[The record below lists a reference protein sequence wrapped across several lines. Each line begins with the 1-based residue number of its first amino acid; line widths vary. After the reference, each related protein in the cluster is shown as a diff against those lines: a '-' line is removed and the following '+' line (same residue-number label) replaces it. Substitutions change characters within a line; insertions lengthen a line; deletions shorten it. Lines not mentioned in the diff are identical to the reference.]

1 MKMAYSPTTWNT
13 NDVIT
18 KDKLNK
24 IEQGVKTGTLLSG
37 TDIDADKN
45 WNGKNITNIGTLNTG
60 VLEAGRIKSRVC
72 QASANIRYTSPTVS
86 GSLCGNGTEKL
97 ILSYTIPGGGY
108 YYNVDPY
115 KMSVRISGDIAQ
127 TVSGGPEWYTVRL
140 KYWLRVDGVEKWN
153 WEVNRVGNTSF
164 SIDVPVNPYSKIEF
178 GSTKVNIQEDRSY
191 VCGVGTL
198 TNFKIGATDTF
209 IDSQGW

>member
-1 MKMAYSPTTWNT
+1 MVYSPTTWNT

-72 QASANIRYTSPTVS
+72 QASDNIRYTSPTVS
-86 GSLCGNGTEKL
+86 GTLCGKGTEKL

-115 KMSVRISGDIAQ
+115 AMSVRISGDIAQ
-127 TVSGGPEWYTVRL
+127 TVSGGLESYTVRL

-153 WEVNRVGNTSF
+153 WEVNQVGNTSF

-178 GSTKVNIQEDRSY
+178 GSTKVNIQENYSH

>member
-1 MKMAYSPTTWNT
+1 MAYNPTTWGS

-18 KDKLNK
+18 KDRLNK
-24 IEQGVKTGTLLSG
+24 IEQGLHAVSKLSG
-37 TDIDADKN
+37 IDIDGDKN
-45 WNGKNITNIGTLNTG
+45 WGGKNITNIGTLNTG

-72 QASANIRYTSPTVS
+72 QASDNIRYTSPTVS
-86 GSLCGNGTEKL
+86 GTLCGKGTEKL

-115 KMSVRISGDIAQ
+115 KMSVRISGNIAQ
-127 TVSGGPEWYTVRL
+127 TVSGGLDYYVVQL

-153 WEVNRVGNTSF
+153 WVVNRVGNTSF

-178 GSTKVNIQEDRSY
+178 GSTKVNIEENYSH